1 MRAHL
6 VQYDIAWES
15 PRENAERVRA
25 LVAVAGVARGD
36 LIALPEMYATGFS
49 LNVETT
55 ADDDG
60 AQASVLRELAVETG
74 ATVVGGITVRGETK
88 ARNRAMVFGA
98 DGVELAGYDKVHPF
112 SFGREHEAFEG
123 GDAVVTFDWGG
134 LRVCPVVCYDLRFP
148 ELFRAGLDAGAEA
161 FVVIANWPSARHE
174 HWRTLLRARA
184 IENQAVVLGVN
195 RCGSDPFLGYE
206 GGSEALDAEGVA
218 LGTLGGAEGVLSVE
232 VSPEA
237 VRRWRGAFPA
247 WRDRRLPGG
256 SGGPQG
262 R

>member
-15 PRENAERVRA
+15 PSENAARVRA
-25 LVAVAGVARGD
+25 LVAGAGVGRGD
-36 LIALPEMYATGFS
+36 LIVLPEMFATGFS

-60 AQASVLRELAVETG
+60 SQAGFVRELAVETG
-74 ATVVGGITVRGETK
+74 ATVVGGVTVRGGVK
-88 ARNRAMVFGA
+88 ARNRAMVFGPE
-98 DGVELAGYDKVHPF
+98 GNELARYDKVHPF

-123 GDAVVTFDWGG
+123 GDEVVTFEWGG

-148 ELFRAGLDAGAEA
+148 ELFRAGLDRGAEA
-161 FVVIANWPSARHE
+161 YVVIANWPGARHE
-174 HWRTLLRARA
+174 HWRALLRARA

-195 RCGSDPFLGYE
+195 RCGADPFLAYE
-206 GGSEALDAEGVA
+206 GGSEAVGADGVSLGA
-218 LGTLGGAEGVLSVE
+218 LAGETGVLSVE
-232 VSPEA
+232 VSPEP
-237 VRRWRGAFPA
+237 VRAWRGEFPA
-247 WRDRRLPGG
+247 WRDRRLGEGPGG
-256 SGGPQG
+256 VEG